1 MLKPEITK
9 ALNEQINKEF
19 YSAYMYLGVS
29 AWFEEKNLPGFA
41 NWYRVQAQEEKD
53 HAMLIF
59 DYLIKNNEIID
70 LQSIHNVDE
79 VFVKLDEPLKAALKH
94 EYYITSSINDIYEL
108 AMSMKDF
115 RTMVFLDFFI
125 KEQVEEEN
133 NAEGLVN
140 QFAFLEDDLH
150 AIYLMDQT
158 LGARVYTPI
167 TTQSIQ

>member
-9 ALNEQINKEF
+9 VLNEQINKEL

-29 AWFEEKNLPGFA
+29 AWFEEKNLPGFG

-70 LQSIHNVDE
+70 LQTIHNVDE

-108 AMSMKDF
+108 ALNLKDF

-167 TTQSIQ
+167 TSQNI